1 MGTDLLAAAMNI
13 ECNLKVMIGSGK
25 FLKKVLT
32 ALVKVLDSNS
42 NGSSKLKD
50 KMDRFGKQNKLH
62 TNAKENI
69 ILKITYH

>member
-50 KMDRFGKQNKLH
+50 KIYNGKQNKLH